1 MDGTE
6 TAISA
11 TKPPPLHCS
20 FPCQTL
26 ENLLLLLLLLLPLLL
41 PLLFWLSFRR
51 NLRLLSPLL
60 LQLLF
65 WLSSRRDLRLRLRL
79 RLRLLLPLRSEP
91 GFSPASPTAM
101 QVQVIA
107 SRETTNRFAEGRSIS
122 PQGEVTDLI
131 VFA

>member
-26 ENLLLLLLLLLPLLL
+26 ENLLLLSLLLLLLLLPLLL

-79 RLRLLLPLRSEP
+79 RLLLPLRSEP

-107 SRETTNRFAEGRSIS
+107 SRETTKRFAEGRSIR
-122 PQGEVTDLI
+122 
-131 VFA
+131 ARRAK